1 MIEEL
6 RIHNLALIEKVQMNF
21 GPGFTVLTG
30 ETGAGKS
37 ALLGGIKLAI
47 GVRSDASLVRE
58 GCKEAL
64 VEAAFS
70 VDDSEARA
78 VIEQSGFSVEEDGVI
93 VKRRI
98 SLDGRSKCYIND
110 EIASVKG
117 LSQTIGPLVDLH
129 GQHEQQNLLSP
140 NMHVEYLDRWAGDKI
155 QPLKDEYKEAF
166 YAYRKAKA
174 ALDEASDRASAS
186 EYQVE
191 QARFVCSQI
200 DPVNPGEGELDELE
214 SKLPILRNGESLAMS
229 AAQALETLRKDGGV
243 IDMLSCAMQEL
254 ERTSNTD
261 PKLDSLSMRLEEN
274 IAQLED
280 LGQDFRQYRDDVEFD
295 PESLEKAM
303 DRLGQL
309 DGLVRRFGPTYEAM
323 LDRWNESREILESLD
338 NGSSVI
344 AQLENET
351 SKAKE
356 HLLVC
361 ARNLEEA
368 RTNLG
373 REFCEKLS
381 SSVAQLAMQG
391 CKFEIKQTEL
401 DLDTW
406 TSTGSR
412 RYELMYAPGARLT
425 PRSLFKIAS
434 GGELSRVMLA
444 IECMGEM
451 QSSKKTMVFD
461 EIDAGI
467 GGEAANAVAAKLVE
481 LSKRHQVIVVTH
493 LAQIAARANN
503 HLLVLKEMAQGQ
515 PKTTINLIDGDDRVS
530 EIARML
536 SGTTDD
542 SALEH
547 AKTMLEQQ
555 SSVNCAEQVN

>member
-6 RIHNLALIEKVQMNF
+6 RIHDLALIERAEMNF
-21 GPGFTVLTG
+21 SSGFTVLSG

-47 GVRSDASLVRE
+47 GARADASLIRE

-70 VDDSEARA
+70 VDEYAMSA
-78 VIEQSGFSVEEDGVI
+78 IEESGFSVEDESVI

-129 GQHEQQNLLSP
+129 GQHEQQGLLSP
-140 NMHVEYLDRWAGDKI
+140 NKHIKYLDRWAGDKI
-155 QPLKDEYKEAF
+155 LPLKYEYKDAF

-174 ALDEASDRASAS
+174 ALDEAQEQANAS

-200 DPVNPGEGELDELE
+200 DPINPGEDELDELE
-214 SKLPILRNGESLAMS
+214 SKLPILRNGESLATC
-229 AAQALETLRKDGGV
+229 ATQALDALRKEGGV
-243 IDMLSCAMQEL
+243 VDVLSCAMQDL
-254 ERTSNTD
+254 ERISATD
-261 PKLDSLSMRLEEN
+261 PKLDLLASRFADY
-274 IAQLED
+274 IAGLED
-280 LGQDFRQYRDDVEFD
+280 LAQDFRQYRDDVEFD
-295 PESLEKAM
+295 PEALEIAM
-303 DRLGQL
+303 NRLGQL

-323 LDRWNESREILESLD
+323 LDRWNESRKILESLD

-344 AQLENET
+344 MQLEKEL
-351 SKAKE
+351 SQAKE
-356 HLLVC
+356 RLLDS
-361 ARNLEEA
+361 AQKLEESRQELA
-368 RTNLG
+368 L
-373 REFCEKLS
+373 EFCEKLS
-381 SSVAQLAMQG
+381 LSVADLAMQG
-391 CKFEIKQTEL
+391 CKFEVKETEL
-401 DLDTW
+401 DLDMW
-406 TSTGSR
+406 TCTASK
-412 RYELMYAPGARLT
+412 RYELMYAPGERLT
-425 PRSLFKIAS
+425 PRPLSKIAS

-451 QSSKKTMVFD
+451 ESQKKTMVFD

-467 GGEAANAVAAKLVE
+467 GGEAANAVANKLVE

-493 LAQIAARANN
+493 LAQIACRANN
-503 HLLVLKEMAQGQ
+503 HLLVSKE
-515 PKTTINLIDGDDRVS
+515 INKGKPLTSIEPITGENRVA

-542 SALEH
+542 TALEH
-547 AKTMLEQQ
+547 AKTMLE
-555 SSVNCAEQVN
+555 SSGVEHSSMR